1 MKTYL
6 ETIVRNGHYFTVGDN
21 GAEFA
26 NIRSGDVIFNHK
38 QTEELFKN
46 GYVTSGGGRAKVVGE
61 SFVTGTAYRLKAKDN
76 TKPKTPKN
84 TNNSKTTKKSGSSS
98 SNNNN
103 NKKKKKTTK
112 KKDPLAFLD
121 EYWDWV
127 EIKLK
132 RVNAKTEK
140 AITQIERSAT
150 LNGKLAKNDTARK
163 QVKHEKSTNDAA
175 AKRYLKQAN
184 IVAKKTGLKSGT
196 IKKIK
201 NGKIDIDSYGEKTQK
216 KIQGYQTWYDKYLEA
231 KNTAAELAQK
241 EKELAKERLSYIK
254 DYYNSVVSLKNTL
267 KDVADSQ
274 RELNKSIGLAYGSN
288 EDYEQYK
295 TATTR
300 QKEAYNK
307 LKEQLA
313 KQQAEFKKL
322 TAPIKETV
330 YTTKTSYKKQTVYKK
345 DKNGKVV
352 KDKKGNKVPKKDK
365 NGKVVKKKVKV
376 TKKVPKKD
384 KKGNTVKRYVLD
396 KKGNKTYKLN
406 PNSAE
411 AYGYQQEL
419 EELKKSMNEAA
430 ASYYDIQKEM
440 RDIKI
445 TKFQNVVD
453 ALERSLS
460 KLNSQVELNTSRGK
474 KTTNEEY
481 QKQINTNVD
490 EVNSLYKQLQQI
502 RENQKYYAVGSEN
515 YNDYEE
521 QASNVTS
528 SIYEKLKNIE
538 DIKDTAFEARTKEI
552 EEQIE
557 KYKTLQSE
565 LDSFYDLLNEEAFW
579 DKNGKM
585 TEDGAA
591 GISLIAQSMA
601 AAKQQVADYTAGLE
615 KLQEMLDNGLI
626 TEDEYADKSKEY
638 IQGVQDS
645 VAANHKYEQSLIS
658 LYQTQMQKEI
668 DAINKSI
675 DARKKALSQKKAYYD
690 YDKTLKEKNKDVNL
704 LKAQISALEGVN
716 NATAQAQLKKLKADL
731 ADAQD
736 DLDDTRKDHEN
747 DMREQ
752 GYDKMSEDLSKML
765 EDTEY
770 ELTHNSEKQQ
780 EIVKSMLDNM
790 VNMYGDAY
798 KKIDDIIKKGGW
810 VGSDLFDKGIGDS
823 STKDGAQNNANK
835 ATESQTNTNKNPS
848 STISNVS
855 TSDVSKDSSGKSAE
869 ERTSDIEKKVADDK
883 PITKNRQ
890 VMSFSVSKSSVTVQA
905 GKTVSV
911 TAKVVQPADAANSFT
926 WKSSNTRIATVSGGK
941 IKGVKAGTCTVTV
954 YPTNNTGLI
963 KEISVKVTAKSS
975 GKAKAKFDI
984 HMQSGSVS
992 SKNHASSSKKKTS
1005 SNKKSSSKKKSTAK
1019 LTAKKKKATPIKSH
1033 ALGSKSIPNDQI
1045 AWTQENG
1052 EEAIIRRK
1060 SDGAILTRLGKG
1072 DMVLPANATS
1082 NLWDWASI
1090 NPNTALN
1097 GIDTS
1102 VISSSNVGGNTTITN
1117 HYDSLLTV
1125 EGNVDKD
1132 ALPGLKDLLEMSYK
1146 HTSQRMYED
1155 AKKTGM
1161 RRSF

>member
-84 TNNSKTTKKSGSSS
+84 TNNSKITKKSGSSRS
-98 SNNNN
+98 HNNNDGKT
-103 NKKKKKTTK
+103 KKKNKTTK

-121 EYWDWV
+121 KYWDWV

-132 RVNAKTEK
+132 RVNTKTEK

-150 LNGKLAKNDTARK
+150 LNGKLAKNDAARK
-163 QVKHEKSTNDAA
+163 QVRIEKATNEKGAA
-175 AKRYLKQAN
+175 RYLKQAN
-184 IVAKKTGLKSGT
+184 VVKKKTKLKSST
-196 IKKIK
+196 VKKIK
-201 NGKIDIDSYGEKTQK
+201 NGTINISSYGEKTQK
-216 KIQGYQTWYDKYLEA
+216 KIQAYQTWYDKYLEA
-231 KNTAAELAQK
+231 KNTASELAQK

-254 DYYNSVVSLKNTL
+254 DYYNSVVSLKNAM

-274 RELNKSIGLAYGSN
+274 RELNKSIGLAYGSKKDN
-288 EDYEQYK
+288 DQYEI
-295 TATTR
+295 AISA
-300 QKEAYNK
+300 QKEAYNA
-307 LKEQLA
+307 LKAQLS
-313 KQQAEFKKL
+313 KQQAEYDKL
-322 TAPIKETV
+322 TAPLKETV
-330 YTTKTSYKKQTVYKK
+330 YKTKTYYKKKPVYKK
-345 DKNGKVV
+345 DKKGKVV
-352 KDKKGNKVPKKDK
+352 RDKKGNKVPKKDK

-384 KKGNTVKRYVLD
+384 KKGNIVKRYVLD

-406 PNSAE
+406 PNSSE

-419 EELKKSMNEAA
+419 KDIKKSMKEAQ
-430 ASYYDIQKEM
+430 ASYLDIAKEM

-460 KLNSQVELNTSRGK
+460 KLNSQVELNTARGK

-481 QKQINTNVD
+481 QKQINSNVD
-490 EVNSLYKQLQQI
+490 EVNSLYKQLQEI
-502 RENQKYYAVGSEN
+502 RENQKFYDVGSEN

-615 KLQEMLDNGLI
+615 KLQEMLDSGLI
-626 TEDEYADKSKEY
+626 TEEEYADKSKEY

-658 LYQTQMQKEI
+658 LYQTQMQKEV

-752 GYDKMSEDLSKML
+752 GYDKMSEDLSDML

-810 VGSDLFDKGIGDS
+810 VGSDLFNTGINGS

-835 ATESQTNTNKNPS
+835 ATESQANTNKNPS

-855 TSDVSKDSSGKSAE
+855 TSDISKDSSGKSAE
-869 ERTSDIEKKVADDK
+869 ERTADTEKKVADDK
-883 PITKNRQ
+883 AQTTNRPVAGVTLSLDSITLTVGSSKTLSAIIQPNDAKN
-890 VMSFSVSKSSVTVQA
+890 KSL
-905 GKTVSV
+905 
-911 TAKVVQPADAANSFT
+911 T
-926 WKSSNTRIATVSGGK
+926 WKSSNTKVATVSGGK
-941 IKGVKAGTCTVTV
+941 
-954 YPTNNTGLI
+954 
-963 KEISVKVTAKSS
+963 VTAKKTGYATITATAKS
-975 GKAKAKFDI
+975 GV
-984 HMQSGSVS
+984 SGSCTV
-992 SKNHASSSKKKTS
+992 KVKAAPKKKSSKKTS
-1005 SNKKSSSKKKSTAK
+1005 TKKKSSKKSSSKPKITWEKTKASTKSLPNLPK
-1019 LTAKKKKATPIKSH
+1019 VSSSLKS
-1033 ALGSKSIPNDQI
+1033 AGYASGSKNIPNDQI

-1125 EGNVDKD
+1125 KGNVNKD
-1132 ALPGLKDLLEMSYK
+1132 ALPELKDLLEMSYK
-1146 HTSQRMYED
+1146 HTSQRLFED
-1155 AKKTGM
+1155 AKKIGM

>member
-1 MKTYL
+1 M
-6 ETIVRNGHYFTVGDN
+6 
-21 GAEFA
+21 
-26 NIRSGDVIFNHK
+26 
-38 QTEELFKN
+38 
-46 GYVTSGGGRAKVVGE
+46 
-61 SFVTGTAYRLKAKDN
+61 
-76 TKPKTPKN
+76 
-84 TNNSKTTKKSGSSS
+84 
-98 SNNNN
+98 
-103 NKKKKKTTK
+103 
-112 KKDPLAFLD
+112 
-121 EYWDWV
+121 
-127 EIKLK
+127 
-132 RVNAKTEK
+132 
-140 AITQIERSAT
+140 
-150 LNGKLAKNDTARK
+150 
-163 QVKHEKSTNDAA
+163 
-175 AKRYLKQAN
+175 KQAN

-254 DYYNSVVSLKNTL
+254 DYYNSVVSLKNAM

-274 RELNKSIGLAYGSN
+274 RELNKSIGLAYGN
-288 EDYEQYK
+288 KNDLDLYEE
-295 TATTR
+295 AVTR
-300 QKEAYNK
+300 QKESYNK

-322 TAPIKETV
+322 IAPIKKTV

-352 KDKKGNKVPKKDK
+352 NDKKGNKVPKKDK

-490 EVNSLYKQLQQI
+490 EVNNLYEQLQQI
-502 RENQKYYAVGSEN
+502 RENQKYYDVGSEN

-528 SIYEKLKNIE
+528 NIYEKLKNIE
-538 DIKDTAFEARTKEI
+538 EIKDTAFEARTKEI

-615 KLQEMLDNGLI
+615 KLQEMLDSGLI
-626 TEDEYADKSKEY
+626 TQEEYADKSKEY

-770 ELTHNSEKQQ
+770 ELTHNSEKQKQ
-780 EIVKSMLDNM
+780 IVKEMLDST
-790 VNMYGDAY
+790 VNMYSDAY

-810 VGSDLFDKGIGDS
+810 VGSDLFNKGIGDS
-823 STKDGAQNNANK
+823 STKDGAQSNANK
-835 ATESQTNTNKNPS
+835 ATESQANTNKDPS

-855 TSDVSKDSSGKSAE
+855 TSNVSKDSSGKSAE

-883 PITKNRQ
+883 AQTTNRPVAGVILSFDSITLT
-890 VMSFSVSKSSVTVQA
+890 VGSSKTLSATIQPND
-905 GKTVSV
+905 
-911 TAKVVQPADAANSFT
+911 AKDKSLT
-926 WKSSNTRIATVSGGK
+926 WKSSNTKVATVSGGK
-941 IKGVKAGTCTVTV
+941 VTAKKAGTATITA
-954 YPTNNTGLI
+954 
-963 KEISVKVTAKSS
+963 TAKSGVS
-975 GKAKAKFDI
+975 ASCSVTVKAKAT
-984 HMQSGSVS
+984 
-992 SKNHASSSKKKTS
+992 KT
-1005 SNKKSSSKKKSTAK
+1005 SSKKKST
-1019 LTAKKKKATPIKSH
+1019 KKTSSKKSSSKSKITWKKTK
-1033 ALGSKSIPNDQI
+1033 ASTKSLPSLPKVSSSLKSAGYASGSKNIPNDQI

-1102 VISSSNVGGNTTITN
+1102 VISSSIVGGNTTITN

-1132 ALPGLKDLLEMSYK
+1132 ALPGLKDLLEKSYK
-1146 HTSQRMYED
+1146 YTSQRMFED